1 MVSSI
6 VLMKIKRNM
15 ISKVANELTDIDGV
29 SEVYSV
35 AGQYDLVCIIRVQDN
50 EKLAE
55 VVTEKML
62 QVDGITDT
70 ETLISFRVYS
80 NHDLESMFSVGMEQ
94 G

>member
-6 VLMKIKRNM
+6 VLMNIERGM
-15 ISKVANELTDIDGV
+15 ISTVANILTDIDGV

-35 AGQYDLVCIIRVQDN
+35 AGQYDLVCVIRVADN
-50 EKLAE
+50 DKLAD

-62 QVDGITDT
+62 QVEGILET

-80 NHDLESMFSVGMEQ
+80 KHDLENMFSVGLE
-94 G
+94 

>member
-6 VLMKIKRNM
+6 VLMNIERGM
-15 ISKVANELTDIDGV
+15 ISTVANVLTDIDGV

-35 AGQYDLVCIIRVQDN
+35 AGQYDLVCVIRVKDN
-50 EKLAE
+50 DKLAE

-62 QVDGITDT
+62 QVDGILET

-80 NHDLESMFSVGMEQ
+80 KHDLENMFSVGLE
-94 G
+94 

>member
-6 VLMKIKRNM
+6 VLMNIERGM
-15 ISKVANELTDIDGV
+15 ISTVANLLTDIDGV

-35 AGQYDLVCIIRVQDN
+35 AGQYDLVCVIRVQDN
-50 EKLAE
+50 DKLAE

-62 QVDGITDT
+62 QVDGILET

-80 NHDLESMFSVGMEQ
+80 KHDLENMFSVGLE
-94 G
+94 

>member
-6 VLMKIKRNM
+6 VLMNIERGM
-15 ISKVANELTDIDGV
+15 ISTVANLLTDIDGV

-35 AGQYDLVCIIRVQDN
+35 AGQYDLVCVIRVKDN
-50 EKLAE
+50 DKLAE

-62 QVDGITDT
+62 QVDGILET

-80 NHDLESMFSVGMEQ
+80 KHDLENMFSVGLE
-94 G
+94 